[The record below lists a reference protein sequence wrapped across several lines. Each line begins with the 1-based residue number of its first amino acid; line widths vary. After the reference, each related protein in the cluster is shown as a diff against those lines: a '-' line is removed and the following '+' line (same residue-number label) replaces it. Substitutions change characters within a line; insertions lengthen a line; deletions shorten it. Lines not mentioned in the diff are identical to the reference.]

1 MNSQFHSFFSN
12 QHNMKKQQQ
21 SSLRFYYSIN
31 RRKTMGMKLQ
41 RNPQIILTKHK
52 IQKITQKQQQVE
64 KQFPKQPRL
73 YSSPLKIS
81 KKSSKFLTTIKD
93 TKQLQYNCWTRAEN
107 SLQSFLQH
115 YKYIQDNAGSKAL
128 RFLTFWHDIFAIT
141 VHSSEDGKFMLFQDR
156 VEAVY
161 AVPWFDYINLP
172 ITKWRFY
179 RTNLPCDWYWKGAG
193 RVTERYDINTWYQHI
208 RPSARKLG
216 GLILMEDNQQHEYFV
231 GFPIRDVLST
241 NNKVTNQELYFI
253 RLPHKQEFYELP
265 KC

>member
-1 MNSQFHSFFSN
+1 MNSQFHSFCSN

-73 YSSPLKIS
+73 YLSPLKIS